1 MKNNENKLAR
11 QQALFVI
18 LLVIAAATVA
28 LFEAGVLN
36 SGGLATYD
44 TNRYIIEVA
53 AILLTIGLIPLSGKK
68 FNVCMKK
75 VKNADDETFLKTLR
89 RESEIRLALLFV
101 VLMIN
106 IGLYYGS
113 GNKNMIY
120 WVLIPFIA
128 YMFGFPFKK
137 YLDREKEQ

>member
-1 MKNNENKLAR
+1 MKNRENKLVR
-11 QQALFVI
+11 QQVLFVI
-18 LLVIAAATVA
+18 LLIIAAATVA

-53 AILLTIGLIPLSGKK
+53 AILLTIGLIPLAGKR
-68 FNVCMKK
+68 FGVSMKK
-75 VKNADDETFLKTLR
+75 VKDADDETFLKTLC
-89 RESEIRLALLFV
+89 RELEIRLALLFV
-101 VLMIN
+101 VLMTN

-120 WVLIPFIA
+120 WVLIPFVA
-128 YMFGFPFKK
+128 YILAFPIKK
-137 YLDREKEQ
+137 YLDREKE